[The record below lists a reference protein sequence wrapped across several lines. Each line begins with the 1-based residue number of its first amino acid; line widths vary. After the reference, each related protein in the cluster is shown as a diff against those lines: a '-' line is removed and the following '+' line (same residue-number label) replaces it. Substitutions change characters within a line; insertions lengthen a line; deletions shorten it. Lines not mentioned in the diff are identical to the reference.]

1 MDGSSGEKVAGEP
14 AELLAPASSAEGLP
28 AARPT
33 QHLPNFLWWLGLV
46 GFVVAAFVS
55 EKLYV
60 YTHPDR
66 PLHPGRER
74 EAFVALSFGKIA
86 EGGDDVIR
94 SATFA
99 AGLKALRDAG
109 YTSVSLKE
117 VDRLLR
123 EGKALPARPLVL
135 LFEEVQRSSTEIAD
149 ATLRALGFRG
159 VAFADVPQ
167 LEAGNVDLVSRHR
180 LAQLAASGRWEIGI
194 AGCGGGMEKESAE
207 ASVSD
212 ADLAHDR
219 TLLQSW
225 TGEPPLAIDCHSPL
239 SGGNKAGDNW
249 RRDLESASLRLA
261 FVSGNP
267 RAVYRDD
274 PPFELRRIRV
284 GKDWGPQELVAHVAA
299 SEPRRSPFVDDFSGA
314 GPSPAW
320 LVDRGEL
327 VKQGGELQIAARPGE
342 SGSLVLLGGTERWRD
357 AYVGVQVGE
366 VVSGQ
371 FWISLRT
378 RPGASLR
385 FGLVDGDAVLQASD
399 GAETHQLARRRVGH
413 REVKLG
419 LRVIGNR
426 AVATLDDEPLID
438 RPAELPAGLDYG
450 PLALAVWDPDGGA
463 KARLRRVAAR
473 PLQPECGIVA
483 PAPVAET
490 WEDLRGE
497 IDELTALS
505 PRYFAWR
512 GNQAVTAEEQDQA
525 LGIFASYH
533 RVKLLPAA
541 RIEMGSSTDFGALED
556 QLIRWAASPGF
567 DGLNLVVEPK
577 LATDPKLMRM
587 LGEVDR
593 RLRKDR
599 KQLALTLVGGSP
611 GSVDVGGL
619 GWVFYARED
628 DVSALQTAIGSLDL
642 VPPG

>member
-1 MDGSSGEKVAGEP
+1 MHGSSGERAAGEP
-14 AELLAPASSAEGLP
+14 AKVLAPPSAEGLP

-33 QHLPNFLWWLGLV
+33 KHLPNFLWWLGLV
-46 GFVVAAFVS
+46 GLVVAAFVS

-60 YTHPDR
+60 YANRDR
-66 PLHPGRER
+66 ALHPGRER

-94 SATFA
+94 ASTFA
-99 AGLKALRDAG
+99 AGLKALRDDG
-109 YTSVSLKE
+109 YTSVSLRD

-123 EGKALPARPLVL
+123 EGEALPDKPLVL

-159 VAFADVPQ
+159 VAFADVSQ

-180 LAQLAASGRWEIGI
+180 LAQLAASGRWEVGI
-194 AGCGGGMEKESAE
+194 AGCGGPMEKESAE
-207 ASVSD
+207 ASVS
-212 ADLAHDR
+212 AAKLAHDR

-225 TGEPPLAIDCHSPL
+225 TGELPVAIDCHSPL
-239 SGGNKAGDNW
+239 GAGKKAGDDW

-261 FVSGNP
+261 FVPGNP

-274 PPFELRRIRV
+274 PPFELRRVRV
-284 GKDWGPQELVAHVAA
+284 GKDWGPRELVAHVAA
-299 SEPRRSPFVDDFSGA
+299 SEPRRAPFVDDFSA
-314 GPSPAW
+314 EEPSAAW

-327 VKQGGELQIAARPGE
+327 AQQGSKLQIAARPGE

-357 AYVGVQVGE
+357 AYVGVEIAE
-366 VVSGQ
+366 VERGQ
-371 FWISLRT
+371 FWISLRART
-378 RPGASLR
+378 GASSLR
-385 FGLVDGDAVLQASD
+385 FGLVDGDAVLQAND

-419 LRVIGNR
+419 LRLIGDR
-426 AVATLDDEPLID
+426 AVVTLDDEPFMD

-473 PLQPECGIVA
+473 PLRPECGIVA
-483 PAPVAET
+483 PAPVAEA
-490 WEDLRGE
+490 WENLRGE

-525 LGIFASYH
+525 MGIFASYH

-541 RIEMGSSTDFGALED
+541 RIEIGSSTDFAALED
-556 QLIRWAASPGF
+556 QLFRWAALPGF
-567 DGLNLVVEPK
+567 DGLNLVVAPK

-587 LGEVDR
+587 LGEVHG

-599 KQLALTLVGGSP
+599 KELALTLVGGPP
-611 GSVDVGGL
+611 GTVDVGGVR
-619 GWVFYARED
+619 WVFYARED
-628 DVSALQTAIGSLDL
+628 DVSAVQTAIGSLAL
-642 VPPG
+642 VGPG